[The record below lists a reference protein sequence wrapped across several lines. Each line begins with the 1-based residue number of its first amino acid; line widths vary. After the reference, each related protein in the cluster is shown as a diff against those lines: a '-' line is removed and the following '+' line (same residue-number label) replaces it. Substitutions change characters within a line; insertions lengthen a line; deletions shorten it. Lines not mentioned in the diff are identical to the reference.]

1 MTFGRLLVAR
11 GFRMLQA
18 RGIGEDRILLI
29 GTGDVGRMILQRI
42 RHSPNLGY
50 RIVGVVDSNGNTA
63 ALDDAPFLGTPADI
77 PQIIEDQR
85 VDEVIVALPEA
96 SHQEI
101 LGIISM
107 CEREKVGIRVF
118 PDVFQIMANEV
129 SISDFGGL
137 PLLSLI
143 HI

>member
-1 MTFGRLLVAR
+1 M
-11 GFRMLQA
+11 
-18 RGIGEDRILLI
+18 
-29 GTGDVGRMILQRI
+29 
-42 RHSPNLGY
+42 
-50 RIVGVVDSNGNTA
+50 
-63 ALDDAPFLGTPADI
+63 
-77 PQIIEDQR
+77 
-85 VDEVIVALPEA
+85 DEVIVALPEA

-137 PLLSLI
+137 PLLTVRDVAFRGWKLALKRIVDIAGACLALLFASPS
-143 HI
+143 